1 MVVKF
6 CQIFPAASVKS
17 VNMSNLAPARGPLS
31 NRPPPNTQPHTDDHG
46 SPRST
51 PSICKSRAFSTKE
64 RPEVSSRGV
73 VVEYMDRARRA
84 TLDIFAQ
91 HLPLTLHN
99 AAKLG
104 HFSMGSNG
112 RWRTSEHT
120 RTSNGSI
127 RARSLPYE
135 LHCDRYQPTQA
146 KNRAEPA
153 LSACVRRRRILSL
166 RAAAAETR
174 QREKVATPSRTA
186 DPRASR
192 RVSG

>member
-1 MVVKF
+1 M
-6 CQIFPAASVKS
+6 
-17 VNMSNLAPARGPLS
+17 
-31 NRPPPNTQPHTDDHG
+31 H
-46 SPRST
+46 
-51 PSICKSRAFSTKE
+51 STKE

-73 VVEYMDRARRA
+73 VVEYMDRAHRA

-112 RWRTSEHT
+112 RWSTSEDT
-120 RTSNGSI
+120 RTPNGSI
-127 RARSLPYE
+127 RARSLRVDLCALICE
-135 LHCDRYQPTQA
+135 LPCDRYYPTQA
-146 KNRAEPA
+146 KTRAKPA
-153 LSACVRRRRILSL
+153 LSACVRRRRILSS

-186 DPRASR
+186 DPRACR
-192 RVSG
+192 RVCGCSGACHKRRLHEFDLETTLTDLRRSLEDTSRLM

>member
-1 MVVKF
+1 
-6 CQIFPAASVKS
+6 
-17 VNMSNLAPARGPLS
+17 
-31 NRPPPNTQPHTDDHG
+31 
-46 SPRST
+46 
-51 PSICKSRAFSTKE
+51 
-64 RPEVSSRGV
+64 
-73 VVEYMDRARRA
+73 MDRAHRA

-112 RWRTSEHT
+112 RWSTSEHI

-127 RARSLPYE
+127 RARSLPCE
-135 LHCDRYQPTQA
+135 VPCDRYQPRQA

-153 LSACVRRRRILSL
+153 LSACVRRRRILSS

-186 DPRASR
+186 DPRACR
-192 RVSG
+192 RVCGCSGACHKRRLHEFDLETTLTDLRRSLEDTSRLM

>member
-1 MVVKF
+1 MIAPIMKF
-6 CQIFPAASVKS
+6 AHNFRPFILYSVYWKIATR
-17 VNMSNLAPARGPLS
+17 V
-31 NRPPPNTQPHTDDHG
+31 H
-46 SPRST
+46 
-51 PSICKSRAFSTKE
+51 STKE

>member
-1 MVVKF
+1 MKIATRV
-6 CQIFPAASVKS
+6 
-17 VNMSNLAPARGPLS
+17 
-31 NRPPPNTQPHTDDHG
+31 H
-46 SPRST
+46 
-51 PSICKSRAFSTKE
+51 STKK

-153 LSACVRRRRILSL
+153 LSACVRRRRILSS

-186 DPRASR
+186 DPRACR
-192 RVSG
+192 RVSGYIGACHKQRLHEFDLETTLADLRRSLQDAARPM